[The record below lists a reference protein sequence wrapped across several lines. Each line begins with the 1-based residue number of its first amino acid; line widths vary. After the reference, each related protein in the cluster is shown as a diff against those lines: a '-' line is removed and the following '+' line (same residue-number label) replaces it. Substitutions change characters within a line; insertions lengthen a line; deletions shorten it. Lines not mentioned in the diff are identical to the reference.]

1 MHSPQKSPSLKRG
14 MARVRI
20 LIRIRA
26 SSVIGT
32 RATRAR
38 IAHAKGR
45 SGCVIIEGKHGANRF
60 ARPGPLDPD
69 GHDRYGQLGSPDCGL
84 TTINQYVTRFL
95 KKGCIFHETSSA
107 ANVGEDKDSQKRQRF
122 AVETFAKRTGYE
134 IVDSYYDAA
143 VSGADALDARAGFAE
158 ALKRIAANGVRTII
172 VETASRFARDLIVA
186 ETGFRRLR
194 DAGITLIAADAPS
207 FLDDT
212 PTSAFIRQVLAA
224 VQELDKA
231 MIVSKLKGARQR
243 KRATGVKVEGRK
255 SYGEAVPAT
264 VERAKALKSEG
275 LTLRQVA
282 DRLSSEGHQTR
293 AGTPYQFT
301 AVGRMI
307 SGRTR

>member
-1 MHSPQKSPSLKRG
+1 MQK
-14 MARVRI
+14 A
-20 LIRIRA
+20 
-26 SSVIGT
+26 
-32 RATRAR
+32 
-38 IAHAKGR
+38 IAYYR
-45 SGCVIIEGKHGANRF
+45 
-60 ARPGPLDPD
+60 
-69 GHDRYGQLGSPDCGL
+69 
-84 TTINQYVTRFL
+84 
-95 KKGCIFHETSSA
+95 TSSA
-107 ANVGEDKDSQKRQRF
+107 ANVGEDKDSLKRQEA
-122 AVETFAKRTGYE
+122 AVAAYAKSAGYE
-134 IVDSYYDAA
+134 IVDSYHDAA
-143 VSGADALDARAGFAE
+143 VSGADALDVRPGFAE
-158 ALKRIAANGVRTII
+158 ALKRIAANGVRTVV

-194 DAGITLIAADAPS
+194 DAGITLIAADAPSS

-255 SYGEAVPAT
+255 NYAQAVPAT
-264 VERAKALKSEG
+264 VERARKLKAEG

-282 DRLSSEGHQTR
+282 ERLASEGYQTR

>member
-1 MHSPQKSPSLKRG
+1 MYAAMHK
-14 MARVRI
+14 A
-20 LIRIRA
+20 
-26 SSVIGT
+26 
-32 RATRAR
+32 
-38 IAHAKGR
+38 IAYYR
-45 SGCVIIEGKHGANRF
+45 
-60 ARPGPLDPD
+60 
-69 GHDRYGQLGSPDCGL
+69 
-84 TTINQYVTRFL
+84 
-95 KKGCIFHETSSA
+95 TSSA
-107 ANVGEDKDSQKRQRF
+107 ANVGEDKDSQKRQEA
-122 AVETFAKRTGYE
+122 AVEAFAKRAGYE
-134 IVDSYYDAA
+134 IVESYYDAA
-143 VSGADALDARAGFAE
+143 VSGSDALDARPGFAD
-158 ALKRIAANGVRTII
+158 ALRRIASNGVRTII

-194 DAGITLIAADAPS
+194 DAGITLIAADAPNS

-255 SYGEAVPAT
+255 SYGEAEHSRAT
-264 VERAKALKSEG
+264 VERAKALKAEG
-275 LTLRQVA
+275 LTLRQAA
-282 DRLSSEGHQTR
+282 DRLAAEGHKTR

>member
-1 MHSPQKSPSLKRG
+1 MCYTFSQEKVYDAMQK
-14 MARVRI
+14 A
-20 LIRIRA
+20 
-26 SSVIGT
+26 
-32 RATRAR
+32 
-38 IAHAKGR
+38 IAYYR
-45 SGCVIIEGKHGANRF
+45 
-60 ARPGPLDPD
+60 
-69 GHDRYGQLGSPDCGL
+69 
-84 TTINQYVTRFL
+84 
-95 KKGCIFHETSSA
+95 TSSA
-107 ANVGEDKDSQKRQRF
+107 ANVGEDKDSQTRQRL
-122 AVETFAKRTGYE
+122 AVEAFAKRAGYE
-134 IVDSYYDAA
+134 IVAEFNDAA
-143 VSGADALDARAGFAE
+143 VSGADALDARAGFAD
-158 ALKRIAANGVRTII
+158 ALKQIASNGVRTII

-194 DAGITLIAADAPS
+194 DAGITLIAADAPNS

-255 SYGEAVPAT
+255 SYSEAVPTT
-264 VERAKALKSEG
+264 VERAKALKAEG

-282 DRLSSEGHQTR
+282 DRLALEGRLTR